1 MGFCGD
7 FKIEVILLGDHVTPL
22 FTGIRRN
29 MEDTAGSNPQ
39 SLGFT
44 EKLKSWLS
52 WSWTYVCFIW
62 FGMVLIMIYVLW
74 SPLKLQETLTSASVF
89 LNTLTPKFYVALT
102 GTSSLISGLIL
113 IFEWWYFRKYG
124 TSFIEQVSVSHLR
137 PLLGGVESSSTTGLF
152 ASVNGE
158 AEPRPSV
165 SECKVWRN
173 PLNLFRGA
181 EYNRYTWVTGK
192 EPLTYYDMN
201 LSAQDHQTFFT
212 GDTPQLRPEDA
223 VMQKAWRERNPQA
236 RIRAAYQA
244 IEMNL
249 ECAAAY
255 VLLAEEEA
263 TTITEAERLFKKALI
278 IAGKDINLLV
288 YIKRRMAMCARKLG
302 RIKEAV
308 KMMRDLMKEF
318 PLLGML
324 NIHENLLEALLELQ
338 AYADVQAVL
347 AKYDDI
353 SLPKSATICYTSA
366 LLKARAV
373 SDKFSPEAA
382 SRRGL
387 STAEMNAVEAIHRAV
402 EFNPHVPKRLPPPL
416 CPEAAIL
423 SPLITGDREWRS
435 RPKNERVGGG
445 GRPAQRTE
453 VSPELTDCLDSG
465 AGGVEDGD
473 WFVIERKET
482 KMYLLEMKS
491 LILPP
496 EHILKRGDSEAV
508 AYAFFH
514 LQHWKRAEGALNL
527 LHCTWEGT
535 FRIIP
540 YPLEKGHLFYPY
552 PGCTET
558 ADRELLPSFH
568 EVSVY
573 PKKELPFF
581 ILFTAGLCSFTAML
595 AMLTHQFPELM
606 GVFAKAFFS
615 TLFAP
620 LGFFA
625 DKMESFMPSSFWHQL
640 TRI

>member
-1 MGFCGD
+1 M
-7 FKIEVILLGDHVTPL
+7 IPL
-22 FTGIRRN
+22 FTAQPSGKN
-29 MEDTAGSNPQ
+29 MEDATSSNPQ

-44 EKLKSWLS
+44 DKLKSWLS
-52 WSWTYVCFIW
+52 WSWTYICAVW
-62 FGMVLIMIYVLW
+62 FAMVLTMIYVLR
-74 SPLKLQETLTSASVF
+74 SPLKLQDTLTSASVF

-137 PLLGGVESSSTTGLF
+137 PLLGGVEK
-152 ASVNGE
+152 
-158 AEPRPSV
+158 
-165 SECKVWRN
+165 CKVWRN

-181 EYNRYTWVTGK
+181 EYSRYVYTWVTGK

-212 GDTPQLRPEDA
+212 GDTQQLKLEDT

-244 IEMNL
+244 IEMNH

-263 TTITEAERLFKKALI
+263 TTITEAERLFKQALPFI
-278 IAGKDINLLV
+278 SLKSDPHHSAGKDINLLV
-288 YIKRRMAMCARKLG
+288 YIKRRLAMCARKLG

-347 AKYDDI
+347 AKYDGKIYTEKWLCTVRGSWVGLTMYVLLVDI

-402 EFNPHVPKRLPPPL
+402 EFNPHVPK
-416 CPEAAIL
+416 
-423 SPLITGDREWRS
+423 
-435 RPKNERVGGG
+435 
-445 GRPAQRTE
+445 
-453 VSPELTDCLDSG
+453 
-465 AGGVEDGD
+465 
-473 WFVIERKET
+473 
-482 KMYLLEMKS
+482 YLLEMKS

>member
-1 MGFCGD
+1 
-7 FKIEVILLGDHVTPL
+7 
-22 FTGIRRN
+22 
-29 MEDTAGSNPQ
+29 
-39 SLGFT
+39 
-44 EKLKSWLS
+44 
-52 WSWTYVCFIW
+52 
-62 FGMVLIMIYVLW
+62 MIYVLR
-74 SPLKLQETLTSASVF
+74 SPLKLQDTLTSASVF

-137 PLLGGVESSSTTGLF
+137 PLLGGVEK
-152 ASVNGE
+152 
-158 AEPRPSV
+158 
-165 SECKVWRN
+165 CKVWRN

-181 EYNRYTWVTGK
+181 EYSRYTWVTGK

-212 GDTPQLRPEDA
+212 GDTQQIKAEDT

-244 IEMNL
+244 IEMNH

-263 TTITEAERLFKKALI
+263 TTITEAERLFKQALRSGKREQRVQDPVTT
-278 IAGKDINLLV
+278 GKDINLLV
-288 YIKRRMAMCARKLG
+288 YIKRRLAMCARKLG

-347 AKYDDI
+347 AKYDGKICYFTLRSTPAVFGSCDTFDFDTHDFQTPHI

-373 SDKFSPEAA
+373 SEKFSPEAA

-402 EFNPHVPKRLPPPL
+402 EFNPHVPK
-416 CPEAAIL
+416 
-423 SPLITGDREWRS
+423 
-435 RPKNERVGGG
+435 
-445 GRPAQRTE
+445 
-453 VSPELTDCLDSG
+453 
-465 AGGVEDGD
+465 
-473 WFVIERKET
+473 
-482 KMYLLEMKS
+482 YLLEMKS

-558 ADRELLPSFH
+558 ADRELLPTFH

-606 GVFAKAFFS
+606 GVFVKAFFS
-615 TLFAP
+615 TLFTP